1 MTSTLIHAN
10 AAAGAVSPE
19 LPEPGGDRILR
30 VAVVGGGIAGL
41 STAWH
46 LQQRAAAA
54 GRTVTYTL
62 LERSEQ
68 WGGKVR
74 TDYVPGYGDEP
85 FIVEGG
91 PDSFLTQKPWALQ
104 LARELGL
111 GPEVLNTNE
120 QLRKVFVL
128 RHGKPVPLPDGVL
141 LIIPTRFMPF
151 ALSPLL
157 SPLAKLRM
165 ACDFVIPAKRD
176 GQDETLADFVNRRLG
191 AQALDRLAEP
201 LMSGIYNAEAD
212 RQSVLATFP
221 RFRELEEKHGSLIRG
236 MLASRKNRPPPPPP
250 GSPKPPAAFV
260 SLRRG
265 TYELIETLVGRLT
278 GNLRLNTG
286 VERVSPLDGG
296 YLLTLTDGQELAV
309 DAVVLAIPAYATAA
323 LLGELAPTA
332 AAGLRT
338 IRYVS
343 TGTVSLGYRRSE
355 IRHPLNGFGLVIPRS
370 EERRINAVTWT
381 STKFPNRAP
390 AGYALLRVF
399 FGGSRRPEMMGKD
412 DAELSAI
419 VRDELR
425 ELMGIDAVPLF
436 ERIYRWH
443 DANPQYDVGHL
454 ERVAAVEAALPPGVF
469 VTGSP
474 YRGVGLPDCVQQAQ
488 KTAQQVLERVGERK

>member
-1 MTSTLIHAN
+1 MTSTPDQAGK
-10 AAAGAVSPE
+10 AALAAFSGQPVS
-19 LPEPGGDRILR
+19 GGDVPLR
-30 VAVVGGGIAGL
+30 VAIVGGGIAGL
-41 STAWH
+41 STAWY

-54 GRTVTYTL
+54 GQPLTYTL
-62 LERSEQ
+62 LERSAR
-68 WGGKVR
+68 WGGKVW
-74 TDYVPGYGDEP
+74 TDYVAGFGDEP
-85 FIVEGG
+85 FVVEGG

-111 GPEVLNTNE
+111 GPELLNTNE
-120 QLRKVFVL
+120 QSRKVFVL
-128 RHGKPVPLPDGVL
+128 RNGKAVPLPDGVM

-157 SPLAKLRM
+157 SPMAKLRM

-212 RQSVLATFP
+212 RQSLLATFP

-236 MLASRKNRPPPPPP
+236 MLAARKARPPQPPP
-250 GSPKPPAAFV
+250 GSGKPPAAFV
-260 SLRRG
+260 SLRHG

-278 GNLRLNTG
+278 GDLRLNTG
-286 VERVSPLDGG
+286 VEQLTAQDGG
-296 YLLTLTDGQELAV
+296 YRLTLTSGQVLSA
-309 DAVVLAIPAYATAA
+309 DWVVLAIPAYATAA
-323 LLGELAPTA
+323 LLDELAPEA
-332 AAGLRT
+332 ADGLRT

-343 TGTVSLGYRRSE
+343 TGTISLAYRRGD
-355 IRHPLNGFGLVIPRS
+355 IHHPLDGFGLVIPRS
-370 EERRINAVTWT
+370 EGRRINAITWT
-381 STKFPNRAP
+381 STKFSHRAP
-390 AGYALLRVF
+390 AGHALLRVF
-399 FGGSRRPEMMGKD
+399 FGGSRRPEMMDKD
-412 DAELSAI
+412 DAELTAL
-419 VRDELR
+419 VRSELL
-425 ELMGIDAVPLF
+425 ELMGIDAAPLF

-454 ERVAAVEAALPPGVF
+454 ERVAAVEAALPPGIF

-488 KTAQQVLERVGERK
+488 KTAQQVLDQVGERK